1 MPSSAA
7 FPNPKKTIVYASDK
21 ISETRDKTIY
31 KELAENVKQTN
42 NIAVQKKNNVMYQD
56 NFFQKSCN
64 NETKK
69 LAAAKNYDLLLS
81 IIKGKRYINPTLE
94 DGSARSVDTAQ
105 NGNHLYV
112 TYDNNQKIP
121 VSSTSKDSC
130 DYLKINTPNRVDLS
144 GSYVID
150 PSNQIFYSSCYT
162 NSSPWKQ
169 KDIVDVS
176 FQDLNSYW
184 RSANAQP
191 LIGMNF
197 TSNITFKQQN
207 PQPFSAAYPYPPK
220 TSSGTNTGAELNKE
234 WCDGKNNII

>member
-7 FPNPKKTIVYASDK
+7 FPNPKKTIIYASDK
-21 ISETRDKTIY
+21 ISEIRDKTIY
-31 KELAENVKQTN
+31 NELAKNVKN
-42 NIAVQKKNNVMYQD
+42 NNSIALKKKKNNVIYQD
-56 NFFQKSCN
+56 NFFQKGCN

-94 DGSARSVDTAQ
+94 NGSARSVNTAQ

-112 TYDNNQKIP
+112 TYDNKQKVP
-121 VSSTSKDSC
+121 VASTIKDNC
-130 DYLKINTPNRVDLS
+130 DYLDIS
-144 GSYVID
+144 GSNVIHPTDGYVID
-150 PSNQIFYSSCYT
+150 PSNQIFYSPCYS

-169 KDIVDVS
+169 QDIVDVS
-176 FQDLNSYW
+176 FQELNSYW

-197 TSNITFKQQN
+197 TSNITFKDQL
-207 PQPFSAAYPYPPK
+207 PQPFSSTYPYPPK
-220 TSSGTNTGAELNKE
+220 TSSGINTGAELHKE
-234 WCDGKNNII
+234 WCEKNNII